1 MKILYKQI
9 KQLKEL
15 MNKLDPNEEDSS
27 GDELNKT
34 TTQPQSSQ
42 QNNQDSS
49 SDTDNGES
57 KQKTSLDVC
66 LSTKIYCLS
75 ISSFVVLFDFIV
87 VFIIIIYIFY
97 K

>member
-1 MKILYKQI
+1 
-9 KQLKEL
+9 

-34 TTQPQSSQ
+34 TTQPLCSL
-42 QNNQDSS
+42 NNQDSS
-49 SDTDNGES
+49 SDTDNGEA

-66 LSTKIYCLS
+66 SLSKSIIILFWLYFKLLL
-75 ISSFVVLFDFIV
+75 ISSSLIFFLVL
-87 VFIIIIYIFY
+87 